1 MCDYFRR
8 VHPLH
13 QAPIWLYGDATGT
26 HRSAQTKRTSYQIIL
41 NEMKQYPVPLFMKIP
56 EKNPG
61 VIDRINA
68 VNVICSG
75 PQSQI
80 NLEVDPECEELI
92 TDLEQV
98 LGDGK
103 QGIKKTF
110 NKKDP
115 YYRRTHMSDALGYW
129 IYFEAPIT
137 SFSPE
142 DRAPRSVKI
151 KRPGYAAAKEP
162 ATLKIKA

>member
-1 MCDYFRR
+1 
-8 VHPLH
+8 
-13 QAPIWLYGDATGT
+13 
-26 HRSAQTKRTSYQIIL
+26 
-41 NEMKQYPVPLFMKIP
+41 MKIP

-115 YYRRTHMSDALGYW
+115 YYRRTHTSDALGYW
-129 IYFEAPIT
+129 ICFEAPVVDKKWDDQTTESIKM
-137 SFSPE
+137 
-142 DRAPRSVKI
+142 PRPSYH
-151 KRPGYAAAKEP
+151 RN
-162 ATLKIKA
+162 

>member
-1 MCDYFRR
+1 M
-8 VHPLH
+8 
-13 QAPIWLYGDATGT
+13 
-26 HRSAQTKRTSYQIIL
+26 SSYQIIL
-41 NEMKQYPVPLFMKIP
+41 NEMKDYPAPIRMKVL
-56 EKNPG
+56 EKNPA
-61 VIDRINA
+61 ITERINS
-68 VNVICSG
+68 VNVACRG
-75 PQSQI
+75 VGGVI
-80 NLEVDPECEELI
+80 NLEIDPSCGELVD
-92 TDLEQV
+92 DLEQV
-98 LGDGK
+98 VTDGK

-137 SFSPE
+137 SYSPE
-142 DRAPRSVKI
+142 DRAPRATKI